1 MPSRRSQPSVLS
13 LFDRLYASFH
23 GADAWREARTALLGG
38 RTKWFHAAVHNRF
51 HTRGPAKLGP
61 AVIDALVKR
70 HGRAAGGVSS
80 DADIAVLLGT
90 SEEPGVGGGDAG
102 KVARSSRLVNI
113 AEGWPGG
120 TGIECYVSRSDAD
133 SHHGGGGGGDE
144 DGDAGSSEHGSGA
157 DYGSDR
163 GGDGAGSAGR
173 VQGGRVFPRCRA
185 QPGHCNPYWLMS
197 ASSILPVLAL
207 DARPGHDILDMC
219 ASPGGKSFLVL
230 QHLQHLSHHRGQ
242 QRQGRDQ
249 DGDQDMGRD
258 EGFATGRGRLVC
270 NDVDDRGV
278 ELEKNLRHYVPP
290 SMWEVD
296 ADGAAVAAVA
306 AAAAAA
312 AAAGVATG
320 VTSAAASAAFLG
332 PELSVT
338 FTDGRDFGHGK
349 ASSGSSSASAELG
362 SNSGVNGGGSSPTT
376 TTTTSSSSSGSS
388 STTTSA
394 ASTAT
399 TTTRVATGINNNKGG
414 AFDRILIDAPC
425 TTDKHLILS
434 SDAAVARQ
442 LPLLHNNM
450 YPPLQ
455 VRHTM
460 CSCNSSCSYSQSV
473 YSGYDVHNY
482 LLEQYNT
489 TCLK

>member
-1 MPSRRSQPSVLS
+1 M
-13 LFDRLYASFH
+13 
-23 GADAWREARTALLGG
+23 
-38 RTKWFHAAVHNRF
+38 
-51 HTRGPAKLGP
+51 
-61 AVIDALVKR
+61 
-70 HGRAAGGVSS
+70 
-80 DADIAVLLGT
+80 
-90 SEEPGVGGGDAG
+90 
-102 KVARSSRLVNI
+102 
-113 AEGWPGG
+113 
-120 TGIECYVSRSDAD
+120 
-133 SHHGGGGGGDE
+133 
-144 DGDAGSSEHGSGA
+144 
-157 DYGSDR
+157 
-163 GGDGAGSAGR
+163 
-173 VQGGRVFPRCRA
+173 
-185 QPGHCNPYWLMS
+185 
-197 ASSILPVLAL
+197 
-207 DARPGHDILDMC
+207 
-219 ASPGGKSFLVL
+219 
-230 QHLQHLSHHRGQ
+230 
-242 QRQGRDQ
+242 GRDQ
-249 DGDQDMGRD
+249 
-258 EGFATGRGRLVC
+258 GFATGRGRLVC

-362 SNSGVNGGGSSPTT
+362 SNSGVNGGGSSPITT
-376 TTTTSSSSSGSS
+376 KTSSSSSSGSS

-399 TTTRVATGINNNKGG
+399 TTTGINNNKGG

-489 TCLK
+489 TCLKEKKTPHGKPDNLPYTENNTLFSIFFYSGTCFVRGCSLCARGGAGVLHVHSGQAAERGRGAGGGGGGEWFVW

>member
-1 MPSRRSQPSVLS
+1 MPSRLPQPSVLS
-13 LFDRLYASFH
+13 LFDRLYASFL

-51 HTRGPAKLGP
+51 HTRAPAKLGP

-70 HGRAAGGVSS
+70 HGRTAGGVSS
-80 DADIAVLLGT
+80 DADIAVLLGA
-90 SEEPGVGGGDAG
+90 SEALGAGGGGAG
-102 KVARSSRLVNI
+102 KVAPSSRLVNI
-113 AEGWPGG
+113 AERWPGG

-133 SHHGGGGGGDE
+133 SHRGGGGGDDE
-144 DGDAGSSEHGSGA
+144 DENGDAGSSEHGSGA
-157 DYGSDR
+157 GDGSDS

-219 ASPGGKSFLVL
+219 ASPGGKSFLIL
-230 QHLQHLSHHRGQ
+230 QHLQHPQRLIHHHRGQ
-242 QRQGRDQ
+242 QSQGRDQ

-258 EGFATGRGRLVC
+258 QGFAAGRGRLVC

-278 ELEKNLRHYVPP
+278 ELERTLRHYVPP
-290 SMWEVD
+290 SMWEVN
-296 ADGAAVAAVA
+296 ADGAAVA

-332 PELSVT
+332 PVLSVT
-338 FTDGRDFGHGK
+338 FTDGRDFGHGE
-349 ASSGSSSASAELG
+349 ASSGSSSALVELG
-362 SNSGVNGGGSSPTT
+362 SSGVNGGSSSLGSSS
-376 TTTTSSSSSGSS
+376 SSSSSGSS
-388 STTTSA
+388 HSSTTT
-394 ASTAT
+394 T
-399 TTTRVATGINNNKGG
+399 TTTTTASSTTTTTTSNNNNKGA

-455 VRHTM
+455 VRQYHTHTHTPIQFIADM
-460 CSCNSSCSYSQSV
+460 TFTTTCY
-473 YSGYDVHNY
+473 YR
-482 LLEQYNT
+482 NT
-489 TCLK
+489 T